1 MTTASKINVDRY
13 HRGNGNLINFYF
25 LWVDRKMFAKV
36 PILEVTKLS
45 LYTCIESVVQAEIRN
60 VTELKRV
67 PKRLV

>member
-1 MTTASKINVDRY
+1 
-13 HRGNGNLINFYF
+13 
-25 LWVDRKMFAKV
+25 MFAKVRPGTLAV